1 MKHLHIHLH
10 RLPLPAVSALT
21 ALFALFAAGC
31 STLEHENPYDGALHT
46 LRIAIRYPEPYTE
59 LSRAGAEV
67 TIEEVDR
74 AYTYRT
80 VTDAGGGATVR
91 LANGIYRIMVSARS
105 GEQIFHGTA
114 DRVRVVDADVDL
126 ALDLDHSRTGT
137 LLIKEIYC
145 GGCMRTPI
153 EGTYQ
158 YDKYIILHNNSSE
171 TQYLDGLCFGASD
184 PYNAQATNVWVTT
197 DTATGASLYPDFV
210 PVIQAVWQFG
220 GDGTAFPLA
229 PGGDAVICCCGAID
243 HAARYPLS
251 VNLNR
256 EGYFVLYNNTYFPN
270 TLYHPAPG
278 DRITPDRYLNVVI
291 KTGIANAWPLS
302 IYSPAP
308 IIFRAQGTTIQEY
321 VRQADHVILKPGSGS
336 DYVVKIPVE
345 WVIDGVEVFYG
356 GSSSNRKRLC
366 PAIDAG
372 YITQTEIYAGR
383 SLHRL
388 VDQKAS
394 AEAGYEILIDTN
406 NSAEDL
412 YERPQQSLHE

>member
-1 MKHLHIHLH
+1 MKRLLTL
-10 RLPLPAVSALT
+10 LPLLPL
-21 ALFALFAAGC
+21 LAAGC
-31 STLEHENPYDGALHT
+31 SALEKENPYDGTLHS
-46 LRIAIRYPEPYTE
+46 LRIEIRCPEPYADRC
-59 LSRAGAEV
+59 RAGAEV
-67 TIEEVDR
+67 KIEEVDR
-74 AYTYRT
+74 GYAYRT
-80 VTDAGGGATVR
+80 VTDAEGGASVR
-91 LANGIYRIMVSARS
+91 LANGIYRIMVSART
-105 GEQIFHGTA
+105 GEHIFHGTA
-114 DRVRVVDADVDL
+114 DRVRVVGADVDL
-126 ALDLDHSRTGT
+126 ELDLLHSKTGT

-153 EGTYQ
+153 EGQYQ
-158 YDKYIILHNNSSE
+158 YDKYIILHNNSAE

-184 PYNAQATNVWVTT
+184 PYNSQATNHWVTS
-197 DTATGASLYPDFV
+197 DAETGASRYPDFV
-210 PVIQAVWQFG
+210 PVVQAVWQFG

-229 PGGDAVICCCGAID
+229 PGEDAVVCCCGAID

-278 DRITPDRYLNVVI
+278 DRITPDRCLDVVI
-291 KTGIANAWPLS
+291 KTGTANAYPLS
-302 IYSPAP
+302 LYSPAP
-308 IIFRAQGTTIQEY
+308 VIFRAQGTTIQEY
-321 VRQADHVILKPGSGS
+321 VREADHVVRKPGSGN
-336 DYVVKIPVE
+336 DYIVKIPVE

-372 YITQTEIYAGR
+372 YVTQTGIYSGR
-383 SLHRL
+383 SLHRRI
-388 VDQKAS
+388 DEEAS

-412 YERPQQSLHE
+412 CERPQQSLHE